1 MKKVISMMMALV
13 AIVLMTA
20 SCSKGNENA
29 KAIPMDAPVVVKADL
44 KSLAEKGALKD
55 NKELQTQMQEGLKS
69 LSPALQ
75 AKAKA
80 VIDDPMEAGFALQQ
94 PMFFAVADADK
105 DQYVVAIGVDDKKK
119 VDELFKSMKDD
130 CKTMK
135 ITEGDDQ
142 TVIDDEDMQIAY
154 NGDLFVATVGAKN
167 AATLL
172 TQDKDKSILSQDKYE
187 KMLEGTN
194 DIDAYIDYAALTK
207 TASKFSKQAANAAI
221 DKLTEGMYIIANVN
235 FEEKEAVINTEFFGN
250 KEFLKLC
257 EEIEKKPSGDYL
269 KLAPA
274 DAYLVAQC
282 GVKDFDKIK
291 EILPK
296 AETEQID
303 QQLKAMGIS
312 IDQILKAI
320 EGDILISVAPNG
332 SQPMPQISFVLACK
346 DQKVWEAI
354 TKTAEPMG
362 QGMLE
367 KKDANSYTAKVQALA
382 GMDYTI
388 SYDGKAIVITPIT
401 APAKNFNDNE
411 NAKVVKDGGFFID
424 MQQIMSNQ
432 QVKGMAGKDGEKLA
446 DIQSISGTSGGTKG
460 EYKVTFNKPGNAL
473 ATIIKMTQK

>member
-1 MKKVISMMMALV
+1 MMMALV

-274 DAYLVAQC
+274 DAYMVAQC

-382 GMDYTI
+382 GIDYTI
-388 SYDGKAIVITPIT
+388 SYDGKAIVITPVT

-411 NAKVVKDGGFFID
+411 NAKIVKDGGFFID

-460 EYKVTFNKPGNAL
+460 QYKVTFNKPGNAL

>member
-1 MKKVISMMMALV
+1 MMMALV

-119 VDELFKSMKDD
+119 VDELFTSMKDD

-303 QQLKAMGIS
+303 QQLKAMGLS

-388 SYDGKAIVITPIT
+388 SYDGKAIVITPVT

-460 EYKVTFNKPGNAL
+460 QYKVTFNKPGNAL

>member
-1 MKKVISMMMALV
+1 MMMALV

-257 EEIEKKPSGDYL
+257 EEVEKKPSGDYL

-332 SQPMPQISFVLACK
+332 SQPMPQILFALACK

-388 SYDGKAIVITPIT
+388 SYDGKAIVITPVT

-460 EYKVTFNKPGNAL
+460 QYKVTFNKPGNAL

>member
-1 MKKVISMMMALV
+1 MMMALV

-55 NKELQTQMQEGLKS
+55 NKELQTQMQESLKS

-119 VDELFKSMKDD
+119 VDELFTSMKDD

-257 EEIEKKPSGDYL
+257 EEVEKKPSGDYL

-332 SQPMPQISFVLACK
+332 SQPMPQISFALACK

-388 SYDGKAIVITPIT
+388 SYDGKAIVITPVT

-411 NAKVVKDGGFFID
+411 NAKIVKDGGFFID

-460 EYKVTFNKPGNAL
+460 QYKVTFNKPGNAL

>member
-1 MKKVISMMMALV
+1 MVALV
-13 AIVLMTA
+13 MLMA
-20 SCSKGNENA
+20 SCSDGNEIA
-29 KAIPMDAPVVVKADL
+29 KAIPMDAPVVMKANI
-44 KSLAEKGALKD
+44 KNMAEKGALKD

-257 EEIEKKPSGDYL
+257 EEIENKPSGDYL

-332 SQPMPQISFVLACK
+332 SQPMPQISFALACK

-367 KKDANSYTAKVQALA
+367 KKDANSYTAEVQALA

-388 SYDGKAIVITPIT
+388 SYDGKAIVITPVT

-411 NAKVVKDGGFFID
+411 NAKIVKDGGFFID

-432 QVKGMAGKDGEKLA
+432 QVKGMAGKDGDKLA

-460 EYKVTFNKPGNAL
+460 QYKVTFNKPGNAL

>member
-1 MKKVISMMMALV
+1 MMMALV

-55 NKELQTQMQEGLKS
+55 NKELQTQMQESLKS

-388 SYDGKAIVITPIT
+388 SYDGKAIVITPVT

-411 NAKVVKDGGFFID
+411 NAKIVKDGGFFID

>member
-1 MKKVISMMMALV
+1 MMMALV

-55 NKELQTQMQEGLKS
+55 NKELQTQMQESLKS

-135 ITEGDDQ
+135 ITESDDQ

-303 QQLKAMGIS
+303 QQLKAIGIS

-388 SYDGKAIVITPIT
+388 SYDGKAIVITPVT

-411 NAKVVKDGGFFID
+411 NAKIVKDGGFFID

-460 EYKVTFNKPGNAL
+460 QYKVTFNKPGNAL

>member
-1 MKKVISMMMALV
+1 MMMALV

-55 NKELQTQMQEGLKS
+55 NKELQTQMQESLKS

-303 QQLKAMGIS
+303 QQLKAMGLS

-388 SYDGKAIVITPIT
+388 SYDGKAIVITPVT

-411 NAKVVKDGGFFID
+411 NAKIVKDGGFFID

-460 EYKVTFNKPGNAL
+460 QYKVTFNKPGNAL

>member
-1 MKKVISMMMALV
+1 MMMALV

-55 NKELQTQMQEGLKS
+55 NKELQTQMQESLKS

-257 EEIEKKPSGDYL
+257 EEVEKKPSGDYL

-303 QQLKAMGIS
+303 QQLKAMGLS

-332 SQPMPQISFVLACK
+332 SQPMPQISFALACK

-388 SYDGKAIVITPIT
+388 SYDGKAIVITPVT

-411 NAKVVKDGGFFID
+411 NAKIVKDGGFFID

-446 DIQSISGTSGGTKG
+446 DIQSISGTSGGAKG
-460 EYKVTFNKPGNAL
+460 QYKVTFNKPGNAL

>member
-1 MKKVISMMMALV
+1 MMMALV

-55 NKELQTQMQEGLKS
+55 NKELQTQMQESLKS

-257 EEIEKKPSGDYL
+257 EEVDKKPSGDYL

-388 SYDGKAIVITPIT
+388 SYDGKAIVITPVT

-411 NAKVVKDGGFFID
+411 NAKIVKDGGFFID

-460 EYKVTFNKPGNAL
+460 QYKVTFNKPGNAL

>member
-1 MKKVISMMMALV
+1 MMMALV

-257 EEIEKKPSGDYL
+257 EEVEKKPSGDYL

-346 DQKVWEAI
+346 DQKVWETI

-388 SYDGKAIVITPIT
+388 SYDGKAIVITPVT

-411 NAKVVKDGGFFID
+411 NAKIVKDGGFFID

-460 EYKVTFNKPGNAL
+460 QYKVTFNKPGNAL

>member
-1 MKKVISMMMALV
+1 MMALV

-257 EEIEKKPSGDYL
+257 EEVEKKPSGDYL

-303 QQLKAMGIS
+303 QQLKAIGIS

-388 SYDGKAIVITPIT
+388 SYDGKAIVITPVT

-411 NAKVVKDGGFFID
+411 NAKIVKDGGFFID

-460 EYKVTFNKPGNAL
+460 QYKVTFNKPGNAL

>member
-1 MKKVISMMMALV
+1 MMMALV

-55 NKELQTQMQEGLKS
+55 NKELQTQMQESLKS

-75 AKAKA
+75 AKAMA

-135 ITEGDDQ
+135 ITESDDQ

-303 QQLKAMGIS
+303 QQLKAMGLS

-388 SYDGKAIVITPIT
+388 SYDGKAIVITPVT

-411 NAKVVKDGGFFID
+411 NAKIVKDGGFFID

-460 EYKVTFNKPGNAL
+460 QYKVTFNKPGNAL

>member
-1 MKKVISMMMALV
+1 MMMALV

-55 NKELQTQMQEGLKS
+55 NKELQTQMQESLKS

-388 SYDGKAIVITPIT
+388 SYDGKAIVITPVT

-460 EYKVTFNKPGNAL
+460 QYKVTFNKPGNAL

>member
-1 MKKVISMMMALV
+1 MMMALV

-55 NKELQTQMQEGLKS
+55 NKELQTQMQESLKS

-257 EEIEKKPSGDYL
+257 EEVEKKPSGDYL

-388 SYDGKAIVITPIT
+388 SYDGKAIVITPVT

-411 NAKVVKDGGFFID
+411 NAKIVKDGGFFID

>member
-1 MKKVISMMMALV
+1 MMMALV

-303 QQLKAMGIS
+303 QQLKAIGLS

-388 SYDGKAIVITPIT
+388 SYDGKAIVITPVT

-411 NAKVVKDGGFFID
+411 NAKIVKDGGFFID

-460 EYKVTFNKPGNAL
+460 QYKVTFNKPGNAL